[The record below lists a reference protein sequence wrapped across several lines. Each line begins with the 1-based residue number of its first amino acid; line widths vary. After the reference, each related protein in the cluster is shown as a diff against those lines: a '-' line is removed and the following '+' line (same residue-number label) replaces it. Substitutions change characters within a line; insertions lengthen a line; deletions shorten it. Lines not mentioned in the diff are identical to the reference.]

1 MDNPDIDIPWDLP
14 SDVHIVVKR
23 GGREKRNVK
32 SP

>member
-1 MDNPDIDIPWDLP
+1 MGNPDIDIPWDLP
-14 SDVHIVVKR
+14 SDAHVVVER